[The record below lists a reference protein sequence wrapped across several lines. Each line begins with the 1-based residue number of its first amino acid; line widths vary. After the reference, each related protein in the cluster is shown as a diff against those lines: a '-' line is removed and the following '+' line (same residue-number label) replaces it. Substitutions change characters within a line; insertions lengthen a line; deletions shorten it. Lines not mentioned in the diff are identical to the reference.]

1 MTERPE
7 QSPSPQGRVPAG
19 AGRPDPG
26 VPGAGGSDRMGEAP
40 FGTEASDAEG
50 VASDPRATD
59 PVGAEQVEPVP
70 EESETGS
77 AGAEWIEPESAGP
90 EVAGRNDLTGEVSEA
105 DASEDDPT
113 PTLPASDSEVFE
125 GEIVEPSTSEAA
137 EADALLAEALDGD
150 SIEAQFMAAEAD
162 LAAAGG
168 VTGGADSAQVAAL
181 IADLQRVHAEYSNYR
196 KRVERDRELV
206 RERAVESAVVELLP
220 ILDDIGRA
228 RDHDE
233 LVGGF
238 RSVGEA
244 LEAAVARLGL
254 TAFGAVGEAFDPMRH
269 EALMREEREGVT
281 EPTVVTILQA
291 GYEMNGRV
299 VRPARVSVAGTD

>member
-7 QSPSPQGRVPAG
+7 QTPPPEGFEPPA
-19 AGRPDPG
+19 AGQPDPG
-26 VPGAGGSDRMGEAP
+26 PGDPAEPPAEGSSDPEVV
-40 FGTEASDAEG
+40 DAEILEG
-50 VASDPRATD
+50 DAPATPPPADSD
-59 PVGAEQVEPVP
+59 VLE
-70 EESETGS
+70 
-77 AGAEWIEPESAGP
+77 
-90 EVAGRNDLTGEVSEA
+90 GEV
-105 DASEDDPT
+105 
-113 PTLPASDSEVFE
+113 
-125 GEIVEPSTSEAA
+125 VEPSTTEAA
-137 EADALLAEALDGD
+137 EADALLAEALDAQA
-150 SIEAQFMAAEAD
+150 IEAEFTAAEAD
-162 LAAAGG
+162 LAAAAGG
-168 VTGGADSAQVAAL
+168 PGSVAEKVAIL
-181 IADLQRVHAEYSNYR
+181 TADLQRVHAEYSNYR

-206 RERAVESAVVELLP
+206 RERAVESALVELLP

-244 LEAAVARLGL
+244 LEAAVVRLGM
-254 TAFGAVGEAFDPMRH
+254 TPFGAVGEPFDPTRH

-281 EPTVVTILQA
+281 EPTVVTILQV